1 MSPSLSFFSSFSLSL
16 IDSLD
21 TLLTLGNVSEFQAAY
36 DRIISKPSFD
46 IDVNTSVFEANIRG
60 KTQITAKS
68 DYINGRKYYTVW
80 HHGRYTVMFCFQLN
94 AWVYWLLQQE
104 DIIVIITVIANVH

>member
-1 MSPSLSFFSSFSLSL
+1 MESGAFYLTLMCHLKFFLLINVPLSLSFFSSFSLSL

-60 KTQITAKS
+60 KTQIIAKN
-68 DYINGRKYYTVW
+68 DYINGRKYYI
-80 HHGRYTVMFCFQLN
+80 L
-94 AWVYWLLQQE
+94 
-104 DIIVIITVIANVH
+104 